1 MTDDPKND
9 APLPPEINK
18 YLSILSKDPNSIVF
32 APLAE
37 AYRKAGMLDEAI
49 ATAKDGL
56 QLHPNYLS
64 GLVALGR
71 AYYDKGMLREAEAEL
86 EQVVKIA
93 PDNIIAA
100 NILAEIRQSS
110 GEGKPQAVPIQEST
124 APNTPV
130 VSQPVGGN
138 DEDVEEIEP
147 LELEE
152 VTEDQDDLGAVFAP
166 DFFQS
171 EAIPSES
178 ETPVLENPSADEES
192 EIIQEEEV
200 APKKEITTETIAE
213 LYIKQG
219 YIDRAI
225 DIYQTLCDAQPENE
239 EIKKKLANLKKQVE
253 VKVEKV
259 GWAEP
264 TSQELG
270 IVASKDLE
278 LETRNLESDKP
289 ETVEVDNVKRLESW
303 LKTIQN
309 ERHRV

>member
-1 MTDDPKND
+1 MTADLKSD

-49 ATAKDGL
+49 ATSKDGL

-71 AYYDKGMLREAEAEL
+71 AYYDKGMLREAKEEL
-86 EQVVKIA
+86 EQVVNIA
-93 PDNIIAA
+93 PDNIIAT
-100 NILAEIRQSS
+100 NILAQIRQTS
-110 GEGKPQAVPIQEST
+110 GEGKQEPDLIQKPAVLQA
-124 APNTPV
+124 PV
-130 VSQPVGGN
+130 IAQQVGGD
-138 DEDVEEIEP
+138 DEGLEEIEP

-152 VTEDQDDLGAVFAP
+152 FIEDQEHSGALYASNV
-166 DFFQS
+166 FQS
-171 EAIPSES
+171 EAIPPES
-178 ETPVLENPSADEES
+178 ETPVLEIPIADEES

-225 DIYQTLCDAQPENE
+225 DIYQTLHDAQPENE
-239 EIKKKLANLKKQVE
+239 EIKKKLSDLKKQVE
-253 VKVEKV
+253 VKVVEQKPVEAYGNMPSQDAVADTDV
-259 GWAEP
+259 GED
-264 TSQELG
+264 G
-270 IVASKDLE
+270 NI
-278 LETRNLESDKP
+278 
-289 ETVEVDNVKRLESW
+289 KRLESW
-303 LKTIQN
+303 LKTIQS

>member
-1 MTDDPKND
+1 MTLELNND
-9 APLPPEINK
+9 APIPPEINK

-71 AYYDKGMLREAEAEL
+71 AYYDKGMLREAEEEL
-86 EQVVKIA
+86 ERVVNIA
-93 PDNIIAA
+93 PDNIVAT

-110 GEGKPQAVPIQEST
+110 GEGKKEAAPIQGST
-124 APNTPV
+124 VSNAPV
-130 VSQPVGGN
+130 VLQPVGGN
-138 DEDVEEIEP
+138 DEDLEEIEP

-152 VTEDQDDLGAVFAP
+152 VTEDQDDLGGVFAP

-178 ETPVLENPSADEES
+178 ETPVLEIPDADEES

-213 LYIKQG
+213 LYVKQG

-225 DIYQTLCDAQPENE
+225 DIYQTLQDAQPENE
-239 EIKKKLANLKKQVE
+239 EIKKKLADLKKQVE
-253 VKVEKV
+253 VEEQKPAWAYGNMPGQEAVVDTDV
-259 GWAEP
+259 GED
-264 TSQELG
+264 EN
-270 IVASKDLE
+270 I
-278 LETRNLESDKP
+278 
-289 ETVEVDNVKRLESW
+289 KRLESW
-303 LKTIQN
+303 LKTIQS